1 MKFKHRLTIIDG
13 HTAGEPTRLIVS
25 GYPRLN
31 GDTLAAKMADMRD
44 NHDWVRRVAMN
55 EPRGHR
61 DMFGGVLVEP
71 FDPAADIGV
80 FFIDGGQYY
89 NMCGHASL
97 GICAMMVETG
107 RKAIDPSGKTIVRLE
122 TPAGLVEG
130 IVTTAPDGTIITVEL
145 VDVASFAF
153 ALDREIEVPGFGAVR
168 VDIGYGGNF
177 FVIAKAID
185 LGFVSIDPEHTSRL
199 IEAGIALRNAANAQI
214 KVQHPLLP
222 HINNIDIAMLTAG
235 PSGPHADARNIVIL
249 GAAQADRSP
258 CGTGTC
264 ARMAVLHAKGDLKTG
279 QPFRH
284 ESSIRTV
291 FDAVVLS
298 TTVHDSSCF
307 WFFVWRSW
315 VFFEPY
321 FDSFFGVLNDPI
333 PQCVEAGAEP

>member
-1 MKFKHRLTIIDG
+1 MKFKHRLNIIDG

-25 GYPRLN
+25 GYPRLK
-31 GDTLAAKMADMRD
+31 GATLAERMADMRD

-61 DMFGGVLVEP
+61 DMFGGVLLEP

-107 RKAIDPSGKTIVRLE
+107 RKATDPSGETIVRLE

-130 IVTTAPDGTIITVEL
+130 TVITAPDGSIITVKL
-145 VDVASFAF
+145 IDVPSFAF
-153 ALDREIEVPGFGAVR
+153 ALDRLMDVPGYGQVR

-177 FVIAKAID
+177 FVIAKAKD
-185 LGFVSIDPEHTSRL
+185 LGFASIDPEHTTRM
-199 IEAGIALRNAANAQI
+199 IEAGITLRNAANAQI
-214 KVQHPLLP
+214 KVQHPVLA
-222 HINNIDIAMLTAG
+222 HINRIDIAMLTAA
-235 PSGPHADARNIVIL
+235 PSGPHSDARNVVIL

-264 ARMAVLHAKGDLKTG
+264 ARMAVLHAKGELKTG
-279 QPFRH
+279 ERFRH

-291 FDAVVLS
+291 FDSVVLS
-298 TTVHDSSCF
+298 ATKVGALSAI
-307 WFFVWRSW
+307 
-315 VFFEPY
+315 
-321 FDSFFGVLNDPI
+321 I
-333 PQCVEAGAEP
+333 PQIACRPFLTGFSELVVDADDPLAFGFVV

>member
-1 MKFKHRLTIIDG
+1 MKFKHRLSIIDG

-25 GYPRLN
+25 GYPRLK
-31 GDTLAAKMADMRD
+31 GATLAQKMADMRD

-61 DMFGGVLVEP
+61 DMFGGILLEP
-71 FDPAADIGV
+71 VDPTADIGV

-107 RKAIDPSGKTIVRLE
+107 RKAIDPSGQTIVRLE
-122 TPAGLVEG
+122 TPAGIVEG
-130 IVTTAPDGTIITVEL
+130 TVVTGDDGRIITVKL
-145 VDVASFAF
+145 IDVPSFAY
-153 ALDREIEVPGFGAVR
+153 ALDRIIDVSGIGKLR

-177 FVIAKAID
+177 FVIAQAVD
-185 LGFVSIDPEHTSRL
+185 MGFASIDPENTSRL
-199 IEAGIALRNAANAQI
+199 IEAGIAMRNAANDQI

-222 HINNIDIAMLTAG
+222 HINRIDIAMFTAAPTG
-235 PSGPHADARNIVIL
+235 THADARNVVIL

-264 ARMAVLHAKGDLKTG
+264 ARMAVLHAKGELKTG
-279 QPFRH
+279 QRFRH

-291 FDAVVLS
+291 FDSVVLS
-298 TTVHDSSCF
+298 ETKVGT
-307 WFFVWRSW
+307 
-315 VFFEPY
+315 
-321 FDSFFGVLNDPI
+321 LNAVI
-333 PQCVEAGAEP
+333 PQIACRPFLTGFSELVVDEDDPVAFGFVV

>member
-1 MKFKHRLTIIDG
+1 MKFSHRLTIIDG
-13 HTAGEPTRLIVS
+13 HTAGEPTRLIIS
-25 GYPRLN
+25 GYPRLK
-31 GDTLAAKMADMRD
+31 GRSLADKMADMRD

-61 DMFGGVLVEP
+61 DMFGGVLLEP
-71 FDPAADIGV
+71 HDETADVAV

-107 RKAIDPSGKTIVRLE
+107 RKAIDPSGCTIVRLE

-130 IVTTAPDGTIITVEL
+130 TVITAEDGSIITVSL
-145 VDVASFAF
+145 VDVASFAY
-153 ALDREIEVPGFGAVR
+153 ALDRKIDVPGFGQVR

-177 FVIAKAID
+177 FVIAGADD
-185 LGFVSIDPEHTSRL
+185 LGFASIDPGNTTRM

-214 KVQHPLLP
+214 KVQHPLLS
-222 HINNIDIAMLTAG
+222 HINRIDIAMLTAG
-235 PSGPHADARNIVIL
+235 ATGPHADARNVVIL

-264 ARMAVLHAKGDLKTG
+264 ARMAVLHAKGELKTG
-279 QPFRH
+279 ERFRH

-291 FDAVVLS
+291 FDSIILSETNVGGLSAIIPQISCRPYLTGFSELVV
-298 TTVHDSSCF
+298 D
-307 WFFVWRSW
+307 
-315 VFFEPY
+315 E
-321 FDSFFGVLNDPI
+321 NDPLAFGFVI
-333 PQCVEAGAEP
+333 